1 MLWKDFDNIKRHRY
15 HVILWTVFQTFSSV
29 GLHLPMHLKFRKRY
43 KPTAVHKIWCV
54 CFGGTL
60 KMWIISPTSV
70 SSQQERKIIIH
81 FEILYMYLGCLSRSD
96 VDFTENCSLIE
107 KWSKGRWIWKI
118 LILPPTWFHTAS
130 FPKRLCFGR
139 DGRREHQ
146 EQASHTGEVVVFLF
160 KHLSRMSWQ
169 SHPSATLQSA
179 ELECALFKFCYANE
193 NRAVLKFVHLL
204 ISLFTWLLKPFG
216 CFLTQNKFLL
226 SGTPTDVQVLC
237 AASPAYVLWE
247 LDASAVWCFS

>member
-139 DGRREHQ
+139 DGRREYQ
-146 EQASHTGEVVVFLF
+146 EQATLGKWLF
-160 KHLSRMSWQ
+160 FSSNVSPGCHGKAIL
-169 SHPSATLQSA
+169 LQH
-179 ELECALFKFCYANE
+179 Y
-193 NRAVLKFVHLL
+193 RVLNLNVLCL
-204 ISLFTWLLKPFG
+204 NSVMQMRIGLYSSLFICWFH
-216 CFLTQNKFLL
+216 
-226 SGTPTDVQVLC
+226 S
-237 AASPAYVLWE
+237 SP
-247 LDASAVWCFS
+247 DC